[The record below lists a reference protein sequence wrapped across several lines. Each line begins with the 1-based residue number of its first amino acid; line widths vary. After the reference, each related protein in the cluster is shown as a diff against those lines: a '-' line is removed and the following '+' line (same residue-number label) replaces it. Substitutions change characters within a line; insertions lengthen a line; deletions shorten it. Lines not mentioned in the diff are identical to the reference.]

1 MARVGRS
8 GPSIAPGAHTFA
20 ALAEAPG
27 RANRRN
33 RFGRPHPVRQTQPQ
47 GVGTEPEAELA
58 WGVALPGKWRT
69 IPSMGLL
76 CRFAFSK
83 AILQRSAPWRTVG
96 RAVMRGL
103 ALVAPLGGWAVWA
116 GDRPL
121 GVEVVE
127 WPLAEMTRY
136 GSPRR
141 TAPSLGDFGDL
152 RPGDW
157 AYGALAQLVRQEG
170 CGEGG
175 ARVALEGQRPLS
187 RAEAAALLQA
197 CLQQVTARTDEV
209 QALVAHFQAEL
220 TQLVRRVGEVEARVA
235 KLEAQAFSTTTTLS
249 GQATLQ
255 WQANGFLGTAEETIR
270 EYRRDSGAVRMVYD
284 VDLYL
289 DTSFTGKD
297 VLSVDTT
304 VNDLDRFGP
313 TSLSETDLPERGGNS
328 QVVSVNRIFYQ
339 FPSGPFTLTVGGL
352 VSQEDMLAVWPS
364 VYPAMSVLNVLTL
377 NGAPGAYNQNV
388 GPGFGIW
395 RQLDGFSLSANYVA
409 DLPDSDEPQNGAF
422 ATDGSGGTTTV
433 QLAYSADQWTIAAIY
448 SRIDNGNGVINEA
461 TNFIRDSY
469 DNDGNTSAFGL
480 SGFWQPDN
488 SGWIPSISAGL
499 GLNLTRYDT
508 RDDDGLARIS
518 QSWSVGLQWRD
529 AFLEG
534 NVIGMAV
541 GQAPFATHLKGGATP
556 GDNNFVWEWWALWR
570 VSDAISV
577 TPALF
582 YLTRPLGQFTPE
594 GTSFRQ
600 LGLLI
605 KTNINF

>member
-1 MARVGRS
+1 MEQGR
-8 GPSIAPGAHTFA
+8 
-20 ALAEAPG
+20 
-27 RANRRN
+27 
-33 RFGRPHPVRQTQPQ
+33 
-47 GVGTEPEAELA
+47 TEPGGLLLGL
-58 WGVALPGKWRT
+58 GVALPAKWRT
-69 IPSMGLL
+69 IPSMGLF
-76 CRFAFSK
+76 CRFAFSRGT
-83 AILQRSAPWRTVG
+83 LQWSAPWRTVG
-96 RAVMRGL
+96 LGVVRGL
-103 ALVAPLGGWAVWA
+103 GLVAPLVGWVPWA
-116 GDRPL
+116 GFWPA
-121 GVEVVE
+121 GVEAGE
-127 WPLAEMTRY
+127 LPLAEMARY

-141 TAPSLGDFGDL
+141 TAPSLGDFSDL

-170 CGEGG
+170 CGGGG

-187 RAEAAALLQA
+187 RAAAAALLQV
-197 CLQQVTARTDEV
+197 CLQQATTRTDEL
-209 QALVAHFQAEL
+209 QALKEHFQAEL
-220 TQLVRRVGEVEARVA
+220 TQLERRMGEAEARVGQ
-235 KLEAQAFSTTTTLS
+235 LEAQAFTTTTTLS
-249 GQATLQ
+249 GQAILQ
-255 WQANGFLGTAEETIR
+255 WQANAFGGSSRETIQ
-270 EYRRDSGAVRMVYD
+270 ENRRDSGAVRMVYD

-289 DTSFTGKD
+289 DTSFRGRD

-304 VNDLDRFGP
+304 VNDLDRSGP
-313 TSLSETDLPERGGNS
+313 TSLSETVDPVRGGNS

-352 VSQEDMLAVWPS
+352 VSQDDMLAVWPS

-395 RQLDGFSLSANYVA
+395 RQLDGFSLSANTILA
-409 DLPDSDEPQNGAF
+409 SEE
-422 ATDGSGGTTTV
+422 SGPTSTV

-448 SRIDNGNGVINEA
+448 SRIEHIDNGNPVINEA

-469 DNDGNTSAFGL
+469 GFAGTTSAFGL
-480 SGFWQPDN
+480 SGFWQPEN
-488 SGWIPSISAGL
+488 SGWIPSISAGM
-499 GLNLTRYDT
+499 GLNLTRYDD

-529 AFLEG
+529 VFLEG

-556 GDNNFVWEWWALWR
+556 SDGNFVWEWWALWR

-594 GTSFRQ
+594 GTTFHH